1 MNAEKLHNALN
12 YLDDSMILET
22 DKLRHRKKKTVIFR
36 RFISIAACICLIAT
50 AVFGIGHMRSIKENT
65 PFDENFEVSKDKGDT
80 PPTPDNSDPSY
91 NPAPPT
97 DESAPEKDPEQD
109 ENSESAEESASTDE
123 RLPEDSAPA
132 DEWMPDED
140 FPPVED
146 APPTEESPPA
156 EEAPSD
162 EKNEPERNIY
172 KLVIKVTHIT
182 EDGFKGYVRN
192 ENSIFDINEYVTV
205 INEEREKPIKGD
217 TVDVYF
223 SEYDGYTV
231 YAERIFIV
239 KE

>member
-1 MNAEKLHNALN
+1 MNAEKLHDALN

-36 RFISIAACICLIAT
+36 RFVSCAACICLIAT
-50 AVFGIGHMRSIKENT
+50 AVFGIGHMRSIRENT

-80 PPTPDNSDPSY
+80 PPTLDNSDPSY
-91 NPAPPT
+91 DPAPPA
-97 DESAPEKDPEQD
+97 EE
-109 ENSESAEESASTDE
+109 SESAEESAPAQDQEKDE
-123 RLPEDSAPA
+123 VSESIEESAPA
-132 DEWMPDED
+132 DEWVPEED
-140 FPPVED
+140 FPPVD
-146 APPTEESPPA
+146 QVPPA
-156 EEAPSD
+156 EETPPEED
-162 EKNEPERNIY
+162 EEKTY
-172 KLVIKVTHIT
+172 KLVIKVVQIT
-182 EDGFKGYVRN
+182 TDGFKGYVRN
-192 ENSIFDINEYVTV
+192 KNDIYDINEYVTV

>member
-1 MNAEKLHNALN
+1 MNAEKLHDALN

-36 RFISIAACICLIAT
+36 RFVSCAACICLIAT
-50 AVFGIGHMRSIKENT
+50 AVFGIGHMRSIRENT

-80 PPTPDNSDPSY
+80 PPTLDNIDPSQD
-91 NPAPPT
+91 PAPPAEESESA
-97 DESAPEKDPEQD
+97 DESVPAQDQEKDEVSESIEESAP
-109 ENSESAEESASTDE
+109 TDE
-123 RLPEDSAPA
+123 LLPE
-132 DEWMPDED
+132 ED

-172 KLVIKVTHIT
+172 KLVVKVTHIT

-192 ENSIFDINEYVTV
+192 KNDIYDINEYVTV

>member
-1 MNAEKLHNALN
+1 MNAEKLHDALN

-36 RFISIAACICLIAT
+36 RFVSCAACICLIAT
-50 AVFGIGHMRSIKENT
+50 AVFGIGHMRSIRENT

-80 PPTPDNSDPSY
+80 PPTLDNSDPSQD
-91 NPAPPT
+91 PAPPA
-97 DESAPEKDPEQD
+97 EE
-109 ENSESAEESASTDE
+109 SESADESVPAQDQEKDEVSESIEE
-123 RLPEDSAPA
+123 SAPA

-140 FPPVED
+140 FPPVD
-146 APPTEESPPA
+146 QVPPA
-156 EEAPSD
+156 EETPPEEDD
-162 EKNEPERNIY
+162 EKTY
-172 KLVIKVTHIT
+172 KLVIKVVQIT
-182 EDGFKGYVRN
+182 TDGFKGYVRN
-192 ENSIFDINEYVTV
+192 KNDIYDINEYVTV

-217 TVDVYF
+217 TFDVYF

>member
-1 MNAEKLHNALN
+1 MNAEKLHDALN

-36 RFISIAACICLIAT
+36 RFVSCAACICLIAT
-50 AVFGIGHMRSIKENT
+50 AVFGIGHMRSIRENT

-80 PPTPDNSDPSY
+80 PPTLDNIDPSQDPDP
-91 NPAPPT
+91 PAEESESADESVPAQDQEKDEVSESIEESAPT
-97 DESAPEKDPEQD
+97 DEL
-109 ENSESAEESASTDE
+109 
-123 RLPEDSAPA
+123 LPE
-132 DEWMPDED
+132 ED

-172 KLVIKVTHIT
+172 KLVVKVTHIT

-192 ENSIFDINEYVTV
+192 KNDIYDINEYVTV

>member
-1 MNAEKLHNALN
+1 MNAEKLHDALN

-36 RFISIAACICLIAT
+36 RFVSCAACICLIAT
-50 AVFGIGHMRSIKENT
+50 AVFGIGHMRSIRENT

-80 PPTPDNSDPSY
+80 PPTLDNIDPSY
-91 NPAPPT
+91 DPAPPA
-97 DESAPEKDPEQD
+97 EE
-109 ENSESAEESASTDE
+109 SESADESVPAQDQEKDEVSESIEESASTDE
-123 RLPEDSAPA
+123 LLPEDSAPA
-132 DEWMPDED
+132 DESAPEDEG
-140 FPPVED
+140 PPVED
-146 APPTEESPPA
+146 APPS
-156 EEAPSD
+156 EEAPPEED
-162 EKNEPERNIY
+162 EEETY
-172 KLVIKVTHIT
+172 KLVIKVVQIT
-182 EDGFKGYVRN
+182 TDGFKGYVKN
-192 ENSIFDINEYVTV
+192 KNDIYDINEYVTV

>member
-1 MNAEKLHNALN
+1 MNAEKLHDALN

-36 RFISIAACICLIAT
+36 RFVSCAACICLIAT
-50 AVFGIGHMRSIKENT
+50 AVFGIGHMRSIRENT

-80 PPTPDNSDPSY
+80 PPTLDNSDPSQD
-91 NPAPPT
+91 PAPPA
-97 DESAPEKDPEQD
+97 EE
-109 ENSESAEESASTDE
+109 SESADESVPAQDQEKDEVSESIEE
-123 RLPEDSAPA
+123 SAPA

-140 FPPVED
+140 FPPVD
-146 APPTEESPPA
+146 QVPPA
-156 EEAPSD
+156 EETPPEEDD
-162 EKNEPERNIY
+162 EKTY
-172 KLVIKVTHIT
+172 KLVIKVVQIT
-182 EDGFKGYVRN
+182 TDGFKGYVRN
-192 ENSIFDINEYVTV
+192 KNDIYDINEYVTV

>member
-1 MNAEKLHNALN
+1 MNAEKLHDALN

-50 AVFGIGHMRSIKENT
+50 AVFGIGHMRSIRENT

-80 PPTPDNSDPSY
+80 PPTLDDGVPDY
-91 NPAPPT
+91 NPAPPAEESESA
-97 DESAPEKDPEQD
+97 DESVPAQDQEKDEVSESIEESAP
-109 ENSESAEESASTDE
+109 ADE
-123 RLPEDSAPA
+123 RLPEEESAPA

-140 FPPVED
+140 FPPVD
-146 APPTEESPPA
+146 QVPPA
-156 EEAPSD
+156 EETPPEED
-162 EKNEPERNIY
+162 EEKTY
-172 KLVIKVTHIT
+172 KLVIKVVQIT
-182 EDGFKGYVRN
+182 TDGFKGYVRN
-192 ENSIFDINEYVTV
+192 KNDIYDINEYVTV